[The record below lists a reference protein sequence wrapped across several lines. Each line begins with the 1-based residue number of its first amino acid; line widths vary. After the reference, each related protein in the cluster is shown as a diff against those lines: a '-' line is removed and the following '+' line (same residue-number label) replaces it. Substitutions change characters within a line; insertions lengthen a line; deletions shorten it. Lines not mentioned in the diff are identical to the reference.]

1 MTTTADLRRLTMQAL
16 KGATAAGDNVFS
28 ARSWP
33 IAKGDY
39 PLLYL
44 HSPAE
49 DMESLGRNGA
59 PQFTVT
65 AIIRVSVRIQLKA
78 LPGNA
83 AAAKSIDELELFQQ
97 QIKRA
102 LINYPPLMER
112 LQQFPFI
119 RSQIQEDG
127 EGALELAELVMDIG
141 MEFYQGPEEFYSIP
155 TEPLHQLSVTN
166 DLLNVV
172 DTTGTYPEPMF
183 PESVTPAPRAAG
195 PDGRSEGS
203 FLYEFSQE

>member
-1 MTTTADLRRLTMQAL
+1 MTTTADLRRLTMEAL

-65 AIIRVSVRIQLKA
+65 AVIRVSARIQLKA

-83 AAAKSIDELELFQQ
+83 AAAKSIDELEVFQQ

-127 EGALELAELVMDIG
+127 DAALELAELVMDIG
-141 MEFYQGPEEFYSIP
+141 MEFYQGPEEFYPVP
-155 TEPLHQLSVTN
+155 TDPLHELSITS

-172 DTTGTYPEPMF
+172 DATGTYLDPMF
-183 PESVTPAPRAAG
+183 PDSVTPAPRVVG
-195 PDGRSEGS
+195 PDGRAEG
-203 FLYEFSQE
+203 FLSYEFPQE

>member
-1 MTTTADLRRLTMQAL
+1 MTTTADLRRLTMEAL
-16 KGATAAGDNVFS
+16 VGATEAGDRVFA

-49 DMESLGRNGA
+49 DMDSLGRNGA

-65 AIIRVSVRIQLKA
+65 AVIRISARIQLKHMA
-78 LPGNA
+78 GNA
-83 AAAKSIDELELFQQ
+83 AAAKSVDELETIQQ

-102 LINYPPLMER
+102 VINYPPLMAR
-112 LQQFPFI
+112 LQQFSFI

-127 EGALELAELVMDIG
+127 EGQLELAELVMDIG
-141 MEFYQGPEEFYSIP
+141 MEFYQGPEEFYPIP
-155 TEPLHQLSVTN
+155 LIQT
-166 DLLNVV
+166 
-172 DTTGTYPEPMF
+172 
-183 PESVTPAPRAAG
+183 
-195 PDGRSEGS
+195 
-203 FLYEFSQE
+203 

>member
-1 MTTTADLRRLTMQAL
+1 MTTTADLRRLTMEAL
-16 KGATAAGDNVFS
+16 VGATEAGDRVFA

-65 AIIRVSVRIQLKA
+65 AVIRVSARIQLKN
-78 LPGNA
+78 LPRNA
-83 AAAKSIDELELFQQ
+83 AAAQSIDELEVMQR
-97 QIKRA
+97 QIKSA
-102 LINYPPLMER
+102 LINYSPLMAR
-112 LQQFPFI
+112 LQQFAFV
-119 RSQIQEDG
+119 RSEIQEDG

-141 MEFYQGPEEFYSIP
+141 MEFYQGPEEFYP
-155 TEPLHQLSVTN
+155 TRVDPLQQTHIIN
-166 DLLNVV
+166 DLTNVF
-172 DTTGTYPEPMF
+172 DISGTYSDQAF
-183 PESVTPAPRAAG
+183 PDAVNQAPRTAG
-195 PDGRSEGS
+195 PDGRAEAV
-203 FLYEFSQE
+203 LDIDNTP